1 MIANGMSPEEA
12 ARQTGWRGEES
23 GVDADAV

>member
-1 MIANGMSPEEA
+1 MIANGMSPDEA

-23 GVDADAV
+23 EVNANAV